1 MAGSELGT
9 VTAVT
14 GVRPAEREVR
24 APRVIER
31 RRGLPGGRAA
41 LGGLL
46 IAIAAVGVFVAY
58 EGAGKA
64 PADRVV
70 AAAREIHV
78 GRVIEAAD
86 LRVVLADLPSS
97 ARSVTFASTSAVL
110 GHVALGPIGPG
121 EMLQASGI
129 TTERSESGANEVAIA
144 LPRNQLAVGH
154 LREGDRVDIFVTYKE
169 GTRSVVRGAEV
180 VLIGS
185 DHDRSLTS
193 DREISI
199 VVAVPSGDVV
209 AALVHAMRT
218 GEVTVVRS
226 TFAEL
231 DDGDPLV
238 FEAGGAPSTRTASS
252 G

>member
-9 VTAVT
+9 VAAVT
-14 GVRPAEREVR
+14 GARPAEREVR
-24 APRVIER
+24 APRVIDR
-31 RRGLPGGRAA
+31 RPGLPGGRAA
-41 LGGLL
+41 LGALL

-58 EGAGKA
+58 QGAGEG

-70 AAAREIHV
+70 VAAREIHV
-78 GRVIEAAD
+78 GRVIEADD
-86 LRVVLADLPSS
+86 LRVVLADLPSGM
-97 ARSVTFASTSAVL
+97 RSVTFASTSAVV
-110 GHVALGPIGPG
+110 GHVALGPIGAG
-121 EMLQASGI
+121 EMVQASGV
-129 TTERSESGANEVAIA
+129 TTERSQSGANEVAIA

-185 DHDRSLTS
+185 EHDRSLTS

-218 GEVTVVRS
+218 GDVTVVRS
-226 TFAEL
+226 TLAEV
-231 DDGDPLV
+231 DGGNPLV
-238 FEAGGAPSTRTASS
+238 FDSSGPPSTRTASN